1 MEMRDKQNQYQCSD
15 LQTDKVKRKVSPVR
29 RLSIEVR
36 ARVKWRVV
44 FRLVAMHLPQTEETV
59 VMVVV
64 HQIDQLDHPLH
75 HMIRGLGLRLAH
87 HLAYGHMVV
96 AVVVVMIQEMMEE
109 DRQEILVMALP
120 TGIRANIQEMVEMM
134 AMMIEDM
141 DKDKEARHGNSAV
154 PGRRVIALMAPISL
168 RKMEVSSRRRLLEM
182 RSFAVCLGV
191 RDRILC

>member
-1 MEMRDKQNQYQCSD
+1 
-15 LQTDKVKRKVSPVR
+15 
-29 RLSIEVR
+29 
-36 ARVKWRVV
+36 
-44 FRLVAMHLPQTEETV
+44 MHLPQTEETV
-59 VMVVV
+59 VMVVD

-96 AVVVVMIQEMMEE
+96 VVVEVMILEMMEE

-120 TGIRANIQEMVEMM
+120 TGIRANSQEMVETM

-141 DKDKEARHGNSAV
+141 DKDKEVRHGNSAV

-168 RKMEVSSRRRLLEM
+168 RKMEVSSRRRLQEM
-182 RSFAVCLGV
+182 QSFAVY
-191 RDRILC
+191 

>member
-1 MEMRDKQNQYQCSD
+1 
-15 LQTDKVKRKVSPVR
+15 
-29 RLSIEVR
+29 
-36 ARVKWRVV
+36 
-44 FRLVAMHLPQTEETV
+44 MHLPQTEETV

-154 PGRRVIALMAPISL
+154 PERRVIALTVQTSPRKTEASL
-168 RKMEVSSRRRLLEM
+168 RRHLRGM
-182 RSFAVCLGV
+182 RSFAVCGGV
-191 RDRILC
+191 RDRILY